1 MRLSFLVRATTRFVT
16 TAALALLCGQALA
29 QYGNIDRVV
38 VFGSSLSDTGNA
50 FVWLSEPANQACG
63 TRLNVPPYDALDDNL
78 TPDGPYAK
86 GGHHVTN
93 GATWIEDLARH
104 LALAGNARPALR
116 HGGGKASNYAVF
128 GARAVTFPCRFNL
141 PDQVAAYLIDFP
153 KTSERTL
160 IALEIGSNDV
170 RDALI
175 AAALF
180 QQDPGPLLQNA
191 LTSVAQ
197 QVGLLQVYGARKFLF
212 VNVPD
217 IGKTPAV
224 RQIDALFPGFAGVAT
239 QLSVAYNQGLAAVVG
254 YVNLTGA
261 QARVLDA
268 YELLDK
274 VVNDPA
280 AYGMTNTTDAC
291 VTPNVPPFQCKTPDT
306 YVFWDG
312 IHPTR
317 AMHAIVGQQAIAVVS
332 AP

>member
-1 MRLSFLVRATTRFVT
+1 MRFSVLLRAATRFAST
-16 TAALALLCGQALA
+16 TALALLCSHAWA

-38 VFGSSLSDTGNA
+38 AFGSSLSDTGNA

-78 TPDGPYAK
+78 TPEGPYAK

-128 GARAVTFPCRFNL
+128 GARAVTFPCRFSL
-141 PDQVAAYLIDFP
+141 PEQVSAYLADFP
-153 KTSERTL
+153 QTSAQTL
-160 IALEIGSNDV
+160 VALEIGSNDV
-170 RDALI
+170 RDALV
-175 AAALF
+175 AAAVLH
-180 QQDPGPLLQNA
+180 QDPIPLLQQA
-191 LTSVAQ
+191 LGSLAN
-197 QVGLLQVYGARKFLF
+197 QVGLLQAYGARKFLIL
-212 VNVPD
+212 NVPD

-224 RQIDALFPGFAGVAT
+224 RQLDTQFPGLAGLAT
-239 QLSVAYNQGLAAVVG
+239 ALSQAYNQGLVGVVQYANG
-254 YVNLTGA
+254 TGA
-261 QARVLDA
+261 QARVLDV
-268 YELLDK
+268 YTLLNQ
-274 VVNDPA
+274 VVGDPA
-280 AYGMTNTTDAC
+280 AYGMTNTTSAC
-291 VTPNVPPFQCKTPDT
+291 VTPKVPPFQCKTPDS

-312 IHPTR
+312 IHPTQ

>member
-1 MRLSFLVRATTRFVT
+1 MRLSALLRTAARFASTT
-16 TAALALLCGQALA
+16 ALALLCNHALA
-29 QYGNIDRVV
+29 QYGNVDRVV

-50 FVWLSEPANQACG
+50 FIWLSEPANQACG

-104 LALAGNARPALR
+104 LALAGNTRPALR

-128 GARAVTFPCRFNL
+128 GARAVTFPCRFSL
-141 PDQVAAYLIDFP
+141 PEQVGAYLADFP
-153 KTSERTL
+153 QISGQTL
-160 IALEIGSNDV
+160 VALEIGSNDV
-170 RDALI
+170 RDALV

-180 QQDPGPLLQNA
+180 GQNPEPLLQQA
-191 LTSVAQ
+191 LGSLAY
-197 QVGLLQVYGARKFLF
+197 QVGQLQAYGARKFLF

-224 RQIDALFPGFAGVAT
+224 RQLNVQFPGFAGLAT
-239 QLSVAYNQGLAAVVG
+239 ALSLAYNQGLAGVVQFTNG
-254 YVNLTGA
+254 TGA
-261 QARVLDA
+261 QAR
-268 YELLDK
+268 LLDVYTLLNL
-274 VVNDPA
+274 VVADPA
-280 AYGMTNTTDAC
+280 AYGMTNTTSAC
-291 VTPNVPPFQCKTPDT
+291 VTPNVPPFQCKTPDS

-317 AMHAIVGQQAIAVVS
+317 AMHAIVGQQAIAVVFG
-332 AP
+332 P